1 MCGRFTLAVPAEA
14 LARQFEL
21 PEVPVLEPHYNIA
34 PTQAVAVVRLELD
47 REERLLELMRWGLIP
62 RWAKDE
68 GIGDKLINARAET
81 VAEKPAFRDAFQKRR
96 CLVVADGFYEW
107 QKLPGRS
114 RKQPFYFQLDGGEAF
129 AFAGLWERWKNP
141 AGDMLHSCTLITT
154 EANDLVRSVHPRMPV
169 ILAPADYAL
178 WLDPAV
184 AQPGRLQSLLR
195 PYPAERMAAYPVGLQ
210 VNSPGNDGAECI
222 VPLAA

>member
-1 MCGRFTLAVPAEA
+1 MCGRFTLAAPAET

-47 REERLLELMRWGLIP
+47 REERMLELMRWGLIP

-68 GIGDKLINARAET
+68 SIGNKLINARAET

-107 QKLPGRS
+107 QVVPGQK
-114 RKQPFYFQLDGGEAF
+114 RKQPYFFHLDGGGPF
-129 AFAGLWERWKNP
+129 AFAGLWERWKDP
-141 AGDMLHSCTLITT
+141 AGNMLYTCTLITT
-154 EANDLVRSVHPRMPV
+154 EANDLVHSVHPRMPV

-178 WLDPAV
+178 WLDPSV

-195 PYPAERMAAYPVGLQ
+195 PYPPERMEAYPVGFQ
-210 VNSPGNDGAECI
+210 VNSPNSDTAECI
-222 VPLAA
+222 LPLAV